1 MATRVNPKLI
11 DELQAFGGEDV
22 SKCYQCGNCSATCS
36 LSKEPHIF
44 PRPAMRALQMGL
56 EKKLESSLDPWLCY
70 YCGECTE
77 ECPRGAD
84 PGETMMSLRRWLTT
98 RYDWTGVS
106 RMFYRWGIS
115 EIIAVFVVGALT
127 VLGFALWGSARGD
140 INYYDGPNAFLNM
153 EGIHIFDLSMLGVLA
168 VLLLSNCARMWWFTM
183 GRDKSIHV
191 PMSAYMRNAYQ
202 LPLHFLTQK
211 RYADC
216 EKKRPW
222 AVHLVLM
229 LSYVS
234 MFVLIII
241 FLKLMQ
247 GGPAIDWRVHA
258 FGYAATV
265 GLIATSV
272 YAIRGRIKKR
282 ETLYKHSHETD
293 WIFLILLVLVALS
306 GIFQHILHR
315 AGLDVAANVMYLAHL
330 GVVLPMLSLEVS
342 FSKWSHLAYRPL
354 AIFFA
359 AVRADAEAAS
369 VGATKPVA
377 VPQKIQPE

>member
-1 MATRVNPKLI
+1 MAIRVNPKLI
-11 DELQAFGGEDV
+11 DELQAYGGEDV
-22 SKCYQCGNCSATCS
+22 SKCYQCGNCSATCP
-36 LSKEPHIF
+36 LSQEPHIF

-56 EKKLESSLDPWLCY
+56 EQKLESSLDPWLCY

-77 ECPRGAD
+77 ECPRDAD

-98 RYDWTGVS
+98 RYDWTGIS
-106 RMFYRWGIS
+106 RMFYRWGMS
-115 EIIAVFVVGALT
+115 EIIAVFLVGAVT
-127 VLGFALWGSARGD
+127 VLGFALWGSSRGS
-140 INYYDGPNAFLNM
+140 IHYYDGPNAFLPM
-153 EGIHIFDLSMLGVLA
+153 DGIHIFDLSMLGVLA
-168 VLLLSNCARMWWFTM
+168 ALLLSNCARMWWFTI

-191 PMSAYMRNAYQ
+191 PMTTYMRNAYQ

-222 AVHLVLM
+222 AIHLILM
-229 LSYVS
+229 ISYVS

-247 GGPAIDWRVHA
+247 GGPAIDWRVHV
-258 FGYAATV
+258 FGYAATA
-265 GLIATSV
+265 GLIGTSA
-272 YAIRGRIKKR
+272 YAIRGRIKKA

-293 WIFLILLVLVALS
+293 WIFLILLMCVAVS
-306 GIFQHILHR
+306 GIAQHILHR
-315 AGLDVAANVMYLAHL
+315 TGLDTAANVIYLAHL

-359 AVRADAEAAS
+359 AVRAEAEAATA
-369 VGATKPVA
+369 GATKPVA
-377 VPQKIQPE
+377 VPQTIQPE